1 MQVCN
6 ALLTAKLLFIS
17 QVKLQQ
23 YNVPRETI
31 GAVTRE
37 HSRVTTTHIK
47 FPCCNTYKALGEN
60 GGLRNLIEHLRRK
73 LKNIPSDESTRNLGI
88 HFKT

>member
-1 MQVCN
+1 MQVCS

-31 GAVTRE
+31 VTGE
-37 HSRVTTTHIK
+37 NSRVTTTHIK
-47 FPCCNTYKALGEN
+47 FTYKALGEN

-73 LKNIPSDESTRNLGI
+73 LKNTPSDESTRNTFQDI
-88 HFKT
+88 ISRRNRK